1 MDEKKLLKYAVDYLS
16 KYDSSKVNLVN
27 VLKRKILRLKTTNY
41 EKGKLINI
49 IESIIIKLEKNKFI
63 DDNRY
68 SSTKILSLSNSGKSK
83 NFIFNYLIK
92 KGVNK
97 SQIQNNLNLMKQDN
111 ETELVEPLSCS
122 QSQGGCGATV
132 GKRETRFSLIE
143 SKLKLINNQWIEIQE
158 LPENVP
164 SGSQPGRGRVLVEGD
179 LVNKHTPGERVT
191 ANMIPIIRSEYKRS
205 KKTT

>member
-27 VLKRKILRLKTTNY
+27 VLKRKILRLKITNY

-97 SQIQNNLNLMKQDN
+97 SQIQNNLILAQRDN
-111 ETELVEPLSCS
+111 ENWELNSAKIFAKKNKMLEKD
-122 QSQGGCGATV
+122 QSYEKNLAKMARAG
-132 GKRETRFSLIE
+132 FSYDIC
-143 SKLKLINNQWIEIQE
+143 
-158 LPENVP
+158 
-164 SGSQPGRGRVLVEGD
+164 
-179 LVNKHTPGERVT
+179 
-191 ANMIPIIRSEYKRS
+191 
-205 KKTT
+205 KKILG

>member
-27 VLKRKILRLKTTNY
+27 VLKRKILRIKTTNY

-92 KGVNK
+92 KGVSK
-97 SQIQNNLNLMKQDN
+97 TQIQKNLNLMQQDN
-111 ETELVEPLSCS
+111 DNWELNS
-122 QSQGGCGATV
+122 AKIFAKK
-132 GKRETRFSLIE
+132 KRILERNESYEKKLAKMARAGFSYDIC
-143 SKLKLINNQWIEIQE
+143 
-158 LPENVP
+158 
-164 SGSQPGRGRVLVEGD
+164 
-179 LVNKHTPGERVT
+179 
-191 ANMIPIIRSEYKRS
+191 
-205 KKTT
+205 KKILG